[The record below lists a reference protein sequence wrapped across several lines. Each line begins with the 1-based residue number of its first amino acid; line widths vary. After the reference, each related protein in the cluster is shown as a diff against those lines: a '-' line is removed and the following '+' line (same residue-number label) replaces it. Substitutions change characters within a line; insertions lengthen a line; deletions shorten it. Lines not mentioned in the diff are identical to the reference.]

1 MITPVHELHY
11 QIIVELGGGRY
22 HGIQKGYPE
31 LGVEPLVVF
40 TAPSGAS
47 LFLKPADVSAD
58 NVRRAIATKEQEFA
72 AFAAVQETG
81 LGSRDSRVIR
91 HITDADLE
99 SLASLLLKRW
109 SLDEALDR
117 VKTMNFP
124 GISGQKAIRLVK
136 CYRKWRPGD
145 EKSLRQVQVADLA
158 TTRAAIWIATP

>member
-58 NVRRAIATKEQEFA
+58 NVRRAIAAKEQEFA
-72 AFAAVQETG
+72 AFAAVQEQ
-81 LGSRDSRVIR
+81 V
-91 HITDADLE
+91 
-99 SLASLLLKRW
+99 W
-109 SLDEALDR
+109 
-117 VKTMNFP
+117 VP
-124 GISGQKAIRLVK
+124 G
-136 CYRKWRPGD
+136 
-145 EKSLRQVQVADLA
+145 
-158 TTRAAIWIATP
+158 TAA